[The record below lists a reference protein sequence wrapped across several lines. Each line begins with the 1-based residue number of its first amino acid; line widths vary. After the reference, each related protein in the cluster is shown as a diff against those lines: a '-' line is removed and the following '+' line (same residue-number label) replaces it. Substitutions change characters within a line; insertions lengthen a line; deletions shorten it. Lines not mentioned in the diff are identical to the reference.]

1 MRNQSEPI
9 SRVPPSYIYIAQ
21 GALFDQSHTT
31 SGHNMGAVISKVT
44 SYFANLALAVSGR
57 EEQLHGGGLQR
68 AKKVKYQPLPGYGY
82 VVRAIMNN
90 PNASGVQDVGRVK
103 VNLILLR
110 DICEGLAQRPEH
122 VTDKG
127 VPSIYREEFHEG
139 YITRSAYRS
148 IYGTDPSIHSK
159 PKVLI
164 VKHFTI

>member
-1 MRNQSEPI
+1 
-9 SRVPPSYIYIAQ
+9 
-21 GALFDQSHTT
+21 
-31 SGHNMGAVISKVT
+31 MGAVISRVT
-44 SYFANLALAVSGR
+44 SYFANLAWAMSGR
-57 EEQLHGGGLQR
+57 EDQHHGGGLQR
-68 AKKVKYQPLPGYGY
+68 ARRRKYQPLPGYGY

-122 VTDKG
+122 VTNKG
-127 VPSIYREEFHEG
+127 APSVYQEEFHEG

-148 IYGTDPSIHSK
+148 IYGADPTIHSK
-159 PKVLI
+159 TKVLI

>member
-1 MRNQSEPI
+1 M
-9 SRVPPSYIYIAQ
+9 SRIPPPTYITQ

-31 SGHNMGAVISKVT
+31 SGHNMGAAISKVT

-57 EEQLHGGGLQR
+57 EDQLQGENLQR
-68 AKKVKYQPLPGYGY
+68 AKRVKYEPLPGYGY
-82 VVRAIMNN
+82 VVRAITRN

-110 DICEGLAQRPEH
+110 DICDGLAKRPEH

-127 VPSIYREEFHEG
+127 VPSIYESEFHEG

-148 IYGTDPSIHSK
+148 IFGADPTIHSK